1 MEWSGAPPD
10 PASGVLV
17 HEGERSRITRVF
29 VDGRT
34 VIRKEPIGPGARR
47 RLIHER
53 EILGRLRG
61 LPGIAQ
67 LLDSPLH
74 PGSLVLADGGG
85 PDLARRPRPW
95 AVDALLPFSA
105 TLARA
110 VAAMHRRDVL
120 HGDITPANV
129 VVDPDGAPVLV
140 DFALARTFAQLG
152 SDTGTV
158 ARGSA
163 IVGALPYLAPE
174 QTGRTGRPVD
184 QRADLYSL
192 GATLYELATGTPP
205 FASDDL
211 LLLTRDHL
219 AHVPVPASEVAPG
232 VPAAL
237 SDVIGRLLE
246 KDPDNRYQ
254 TADGLAHDLEHLTDA
269 LGRRSA
275 GPLLIGTHD
284 ARFRLRPPTQ
294 LVGRDAETATLRGAF
309 ESALTGECRAVFIG
323 GGPGVGKTALV
334 EQLRPV
340 VAAHGG
346 WYLAGK
352 FDQYRRNSAASGVHQ
367 AFRAL
372 GRLLLAE
379 PEDQLA
385 ATRDRIV
392 ADMGPNAGLMAAVVP
407 EFAALL
413 EVPPDPGD
421 PLTAQVRGQRNGI
434 QVLRAVAARE
444 RPVVLFLDDVQWAAH
459 TPLAFLDM
467 LLDEEPV
474 EGLLVVCTYRG
485 NEVAEPDPLTA
496 LPRWLQRIGVRHL
509 RLDGLALP
517 GLTAMVADVL
527 GVAPRTAAPLAEQ
540 LHPSTSGNPYVTM
553 ELLGALVREGVL
565 APTEDG
571 WRWDRSA
578 VHERLDRAEVDALL
592 IARVADAPPGT
603 RLVVGTMACLGDRVE
618 VDVLGTATGR
628 SPEELEAALAPALAD
643 GVLVAEPGAPPTIRF
658 RHDRIRDAVLAWIG
672 PGSLRDL
679 RLATARRLAA
689 FPDLFPTAAGQFLP
703 LTRTPEVLDPGER
716 RQVVELLRRAA
727 EEARSVADHAEMDA
741 LLEGALRLVGAE
753 DTAER
758 VQLHSGRLT
767 ALYSL
772 GRLDEADEQY
782 RAIEDL
788 RPDVVHRAAAAA
800 VQVHTLT
807 HRGRVT
813 EAVELAVGLLRELGI
828 AVPEA
833 PDDQDVAQQLL
844 HLHRWLESEPA
855 HDLTRPDIADPELL
869 AAVELIGAVL
879 PAAFFI
885 PALPLYTWLAQEAPR
900 ILLQQGPARSLLGP
914 MGIAVTSATVQRD
927 EAYEVGYRAMRRVLA
942 LGEARGYEPETSL
955 VRSSYASAVLGW
967 VEPMENVVPVAR
979 RAIAGLISGGE
990 LAWAAYA
997 HQPAVVGMLDSAAT
1011 LDEYTA
1017 EVETALAFMRRT
1029 GNEHTAQWFD
1039 SYRGVAAVL
1048 TGERPADAG
1057 GAVLWIPPD
1066 VAPDNPAAV
1075 FFAHVTRAVL
1085 AAVFGDAP
1093 ELAHHSAA
1101 AIPLL
1106 PVARGLYP
1114 SATARLVRGL
1124 ACAEQAR
1131 TADPVQRTALLAEHD
1146 EMSDWLAARATDA
1159 PANFL
1164 HLLHLLEA
1172 ERAWTTGDFK
1182 AAATAFDAARG
1193 EVARQQR
1200 PWHRA
1205 LITEHAARFAL
1216 AHGLDRAGSDLL
1228 AEARLLYDA
1237 WGATAKVAQLD
1248 WASPAVLTRAPAT
1261 ADGDASAAQPPPR
1274 VTTGTIDLFGIL
1286 SASHALSS
1294 ETSVEHLHDRVAQV
1308 LSGMTGATGVHLVL
1322 WEGDSRRW
1330 MSPGSGGQG
1339 GPPGDRVDERT
1350 APMSV
1355 LRYVQRTG
1363 DTVIVDDAT
1372 RDDRFSRDPYLA
1384 DVGPC
1389 SLLATPVVSRGALR
1403 AVLVLENRL
1412 LRGAFT
1418 SQRLEA
1424 VRLIAAQLAVSL
1436 DNAQLYTDLLASRA
1450 RIVAAADQARR
1461 RIERD
1466 LHDGA
1471 QQRLVSLLLQLRAA
1485 RAVAAPELADRLD
1498 GMAAEANGALDEL
1511 REIARGIHPA
1521 VLPGGGLRPALN
1533 ALARRSAVPVDLI
1546 IRVDER
1552 LPESIEIAVY
1562 YVVAEALT
1570 NATKHAQASLVTVTV
1585 ETVGAPGG
1593 THLRVSVRDDGRGA
1607 TSLTGGSGLL
1617 GLQDRVETLGGR
1629 LTVRSAP
1636 GAGTTVQAEIPL

>member
-1 MEWSGAPPD
+1 
-10 PASGVLV
+10 
-17 HEGERSRITRVF
+17 
-29 VDGRT
+29 
-34 VIRKEPIGPGARR
+34 
-47 RLIHER
+47 
-53 EILGRLRG
+53 
-61 LPGIAQ
+61 
-67 LLDSPLH
+67 
-74 PGSLVLADGGG
+74 
-85 PDLARRPRPW
+85 
-95 AVDALLPFSA
+95 
-105 TLARA
+105 
-110 VAAMHRRDVL
+110 
-120 HGDITPANV
+120 
-129 VVDPDGAPVLV
+129 
-140 DFALARTFAQLG
+140 
-152 SDTGTV
+152 
-158 ARGSA
+158 
-163 IVGALPYLAPE
+163 
-174 QTGRTGRPVD
+174 
-184 QRADLYSL
+184 
-192 GATLYELATGTPP
+192 
-205 FASDDL
+205 
-211 LLLTRDHL
+211 
-219 AHVPVPASEVAPG
+219 
-232 VPAAL
+232 
-237 SDVIGRLLE
+237 
-246 KDPDNRYQ
+246 
-254 TADGLAHDLEHLTDA
+254 
-269 LGRRSA
+269 
-275 GPLLIGTHD
+275 
-284 ARFRLRPPTQ
+284 
-294 LVGRDAETATLRGAF
+294 
-309 ESALTGECRAVFIG
+309 
-323 GGPGVGKTALV
+323 
-334 EQLRPV
+334 
-340 VAAHGG
+340 
-346 WYLAGK
+346 
-352 FDQYRRNSAASGVHQ
+352 
-367 AFRAL
+367 
-372 GRLLLAE
+372 
-379 PEDQLA
+379 
-385 ATRDRIV
+385 
-392 ADMGPNAGLMAAVVP
+392 
-407 EFAALL
+407 
-413 EVPPDPGD
+413 
-421 PLTAQVRGQRNGI
+421 
-434 QVLRAVAARE
+434 
-444 RPVVLFLDDVQWAAH
+444 
-459 TPLAFLDM
+459 
-467 LLDEEPV
+467 
-474 EGLLVVCTYRG
+474 
-485 NEVAEPDPLTA
+485 
-496 LPRWLQRIGVRHL
+496 
-509 RLDGLALP
+509 
-517 GLTAMVADVL
+517 
-527 GVAPRTAAPLAEQ
+527 
-540 LHPSTSGNPYVTM
+540 
-553 ELLGALVREGVL
+553 
-565 APTEDG
+565 
-571 WRWDRSA
+571 
-578 VHERLDRAEVDALL
+578 
-592 IARVADAPPGT
+592 
-603 RLVVGTMACLGDRVE
+603 

-628 SPEELEAALAPALAD
+628 SPEDVEAALAPALAD
-643 GVLVAEPGAPPTIRF
+643 GVLVAEPGTQATIRF
-658 RHDRIRDAVLAWIG
+658 RHDRIRDAVLGGIG

-689 FPDLFPTAAGQFLP
+689 SPDLFPTAAGQFLP

-716 RQVVELLRRAA
+716 RQAVELLRRAA

-741 LLEGALRLVGAE
+741 LLEGALRLVGVE

-782 RAIEDL
+782 QAIEDL
-788 RPDVVHRAAAAA
+788 RPDVVHRAAAAT

-844 HLHRWLESEPA
+844 HLHRWLESDPA
-855 HDLTRPDIADPELL
+855 HDLARPDIADPELL

-885 PALPLYTWLAQEAPR
+885 PDLPLYTWLAQEAPR
-900 ILLQQGPARSLLGP
+900 ILLQYGPGRALQGP

-927 EAYEVGYRAMRRVLA
+927 EAYDVGYRAMRRVLA

-967 VEPMENVVPVAR
+967 IEPVENVVPVAR

-990 LAWAAYA
+990 LAWAAYS

-1011 LDEYTA
+1011 LDEYAA

-1057 GAVLWIPPD
+1057 GAVGWIPPD
-1066 VAPDNPAAV
+1066 VNPDNPAAV

-1114 SATARLVRGL
+1114 GATARLVRGL

-1131 TADPVQRTALLAEHD
+1131 TADPVQRNALLAELD
-1146 EMSDWLAARATDA
+1146 EISDWLAARATDA

-1164 HLLHLLEA
+1164 HLLRLLEA
-1172 ERAWTTGDFK
+1172 ERAWTTGDFE

-1216 AHGLDRAGSDLL
+1216 AHGMDQAGSDLL

-1248 WASPAVLTRAPAT
+1248 WASPAVLTRAQAK
-1261 ADGDASAAQPPPR
+1261 ADGDASAAQPTPR

-1294 ETSVEHLHDRVAQV
+1294 ETSVEHLHDRVTQV
-1308 LSGMTGATGVHLVL
+1308 LRGMTGATGVHLVL
-1322 WEGDSRRW
+1322 WDGDSRRW
-1330 MSPGSGGQG
+1330 MSPGSAGQG

-1363 DTVIVDDAT
+1363 DTVIVDDAA

-1384 DVGPC
+1384 GVGRC
-1389 SLLATPVVSRGALR
+1389 SLAATPVVSRGALR

-1412 LRGAFT
+1412 LRAAFT

-1436 DNAQLYTDLLASRA
+1436 DNAQLYTDLLSSRA

-1471 QQRLVSLLLQLRAA
+1471 QQRLVSLILRLRAA
-1485 RAVAAPELADRLD
+1485 QATVAPELADRLA
-1498 GMAAEANGALDEL
+1498 GLAAEANGALEEL

-1521 VLPGGGLRPALN
+1521 VLAGGGLRPALN
-1533 ALARRSAVPVDLI
+1533 ALARRSAVPVNLSI
-1546 IRVDER
+1546 PVDER
-1552 LPESIEIAVY
+1552 LPESIEIAIY

-1570 NATKHAQASLVTVTV
+1570 NATKHALASFVTVTV
-1585 ETVGAPGG
+1585 ETVDAPAGP
-1593 THLRVSVRDDGRGA
+1593 HLRVSVRDDGRGA

-1629 LTVRSAP
+1629 LTVRSTP
-1636 GAGTTVQAEIPL
+1636 GSGTTVQAEIPV

>member
-1 MEWSGAPPD
+1 MRETA
-10 PASGVLV
+10 
-17 HEGERSRITRVF
+17 RTRITRLVF
-29 VDGRT
+29 ADRT
-34 VIRKEPIGPGARR
+34 VIRKQPLGPDTDRR
-47 RLIHER
+47 VRREAALLER
-53 EILGRLRG
+53 VRG
-61 LPGIAQ
+61 VDGVAQ
-67 LLDSPLH
+67 LVNRPRYSDSI
-74 PGSLVLADGGG
+74 VLADAGTTRLA
-85 PDLARRPRPW
+85 DLATPL
-95 AVDALLPFSA
+95 AVDELLGLA
-105 TLARA
+105 VALARA
-110 VAAMHRRDVL
+110 VAGVHARGVL
-120 HGDITPANV
+120 HRDIAPGNIVLSA
-129 VVDPDGAPVLV
+129 DGGLTLV
-140 DFALARTFAQLG
+140 DFALATLVTELRPGFSRPAE
-152 SDTGTV
+152 
-158 ARGSA
+158 
-163 IVGALPYLAPE
+163 IVGTLAYLAPE
-174 QTGRTGRPVD
+174 ATGRTGRPVD
-184 QRADLYSL
+184 RRADLYAL
-192 GATLYELATGTPP
+192 GALLYELATGDPP
-205 FASDDL
+205 FGAGDPLVVSH
-211 LLLTRDHL
+211 DHL
-219 AHVPVPASEVAPG
+219 ARVPVPPAQVNPAVPVFLSEIV
-232 VPAAL
+232 L
-237 SDVIGRLLE
+237 HLLE
-246 KDPDNRYQ
+246 KEPDRRYQ
-254 TADGLAHDLEHLTDA
+254 TAEGLVFDLERLREEGAQAAGDRPAGAHD
-269 LGRRSA
+269 
-275 GPLLIGTHD
+275 
-284 ARFRLRPPTQ
+284 RPPRLLAPSR
-294 LVGRDAETATLRGAF
+294 LVGRETEVAALHAALDD
-309 ESALTGECRAVFIG
+309 ALTGGCRAVFIG
-323 GGPGVGKTALV
+323 GSPGVGKTALV

-346 WYLAGK
+346 WYVAGK

-392 ADMGPNAGLMAAVVP
+392 ADLGPNAGLMAAVVP

-413 EVPPDPGD
+413 EVPPYPGD
-421 PLTAQVRGQRNGI
+421 PLTAQVRGQRNGV

-444 RPVVLFLDDVQWAAH
+444 RPVVLFLDDVQWAAD
-459 TPLAFLDM
+459 TPLAFMDM

-474 EGLLVVCTYRG
+474 EGLLVVCTYREQEAAG
-485 NEVAEPDPLTA
+485 PDPLTA
-496 LPRWLQRIGVRHL
+496 RLPRWWQRNGVRHL
-509 RLDGLALP
+509 SLDDLALP

-565 APTEDG
+565 APTEDA
-571 WRWDRSA
+571 WHWDRAA
-578 VHERLDRAEVDALL
+578 VHERLDLAEVDALL
-592 IARVADAPPGT
+592 IARVADALPGT
-603 RLVVGTMACLGDRVE
+603 RLVVETMACLGDRVE

-628 SPEELEAALAPALAD
+628 SPEDLEAALAPALAD
-643 GVLVAEPGAPPTIRF
+643 GVLVTESGAPATIRF
-658 RHDRIRDAVLAWIG
+658 RHDRIRDAVLGGIG
-672 PGSLRDL
+672 PGALRDL

-689 FPDLFPTAAGQFLP
+689 SPDLFPTAAGQFLP

-716 RQVVELLRRAA
+716 RQVVGLLRHAA
-727 EEARSVADHAEMDA
+727 ELARSVADHAEMDA
-741 LLEGALRLVGAE
+741 MLEGALRLVGVE

-782 RAIEDL
+782 RAIENL
-788 RPDVVHRAAAAA
+788 RPAVVHRAAAAT

-813 EAVELAVGLLRELGI
+813 EAVQLAVGLLRELGI

-833 PDDQDVAQQLL
+833 PDDQDVAQQLP
-844 HLHRWLESEPA
+844 HLHRWLDSDPA
-855 HDLTRPDIADPELL
+855 HDLARPDIADPELL

-885 PALPLYTWLAQEAPR
+885 PDLPLYTWLAQEAPR
-900 ILLQQGPARSLLGP
+900 ILLQHGPARSLQGP

-927 EAYEVGYRAMRRVLA
+927 EAYDVGYRAMRRVLA

-967 VEPMENVVPVAR
+967 IEPVENVVPVAR
-979 RAIAGLISGGE
+979 RAIEGLISGGE

-1011 LDEYTA
+1011 LDEYVP
-1017 EVETALAFMRRT
+1017 EVDTALAFMRRT

-1057 GAVLWIPPD
+1057 GAVGWIPAD
-1066 VAPDNPAAV
+1066 VASDNPAAV
-1075 FFAHVTRAVL
+1075 FFAHVTHGVL

-1093 ELAHHSAA
+1093 GLAHHSAA

-1164 HLLHLLEA
+1164 HLVRLLEA
-1172 ERAWTTGDFK
+1172 ERAWATGDFK

-1200 PWHRA
+1200 PWQRA

-1216 AHGLDRAGSDLL
+1216 AHGLDQAGWDLL

-1237 WGATAKVAQLD
+1237 WGAPAKVAQLD
-1248 WASPAVLTRAPAT
+1248 WASPAVLTRAQAK
-1261 ADGDASAAQPPPR
+1261 ADGDASAAQPAPR

-1322 WEGDSRRW
+1322 WDGDSRGW
-1330 MSPGSGGQG
+1330 MSPGSAGRH

-1384 DVGPC
+1384 DVGRC
-1389 SLLATPVVSRGALR
+1389 SLVATPVVSRGALR

-1412 LRGAFT
+1412 LRAAFT

-1471 QQRLVSLLLQLRAA
+1471 QQRLVSLILQLRAA
-1485 RAVAAPELADRLD
+1485 QAAVAPEQADRLA
-1498 GMAAEANGALDEL
+1498 GLAAEANGALEEL
-1511 REIARGIHPA
+1511 REISRGIHPA
-1521 VLPGGGLRPALN
+1521 VLAGGGLRPALN
-1533 ALARRSAVPVDLI
+1533 ALGRRSAIPVDLS

-1570 NATKHAQASLVTVTV
+1570 NATKHAQASLITVTVTV
-1585 ETVGAPGG
+1585 ETVETVGAPAG

-1629 LTVRSAP
+1629 LTVRSTP
-1636 GAGTTVQAEIPL
+1636 GSGTTVQAEIPV